1 MVTIGFES
9 ESYTVDESA
18 GSVTVFVSVQDD
30 VILLDEFFAVV
41 GLITNDGTATGE
53 PRLWA

>member
-9 ESYTVDESA
+9 ETYTVDESS

-30 VILLDEFFAVV
+30 GILLQEAIAVV
-41 GLITNDGTATGE
+41 RLITFNGSAIGK
-53 PRLWA
+53 PHMWA

>member
-30 VILLDEFFAVV
+30 VIPLEEFFAVV
-41 GLITNDGTATGE
+41 GLITNNGTATGE

>member
-9 ESYTVDESA
+9 ETYTVDESS

-30 VILLDEFFAVV
+30 GILLQEAIAVV
-41 GLITNDGTATGE
+41 GLITLNGSAIGK
-53 PRLWA
+53 PHMWA